1 MIIYTYI
8 AIALYLLTLLKSSN
22 YTDTYSI
29 ATSYIV
35 VGVQLL

>member
-1 MIIYTYI
+1 MIIIYI
-8 AIALYLLTLLKSSN
+8 AIANYLLTLLKSSN

-29 ATSYIV
+29 ATIV